1 MNLYKLY
8 FMHLLFTLLLVIS
21 EIPTE
26 LYSSFCSKDALDSV
40 YTDCRQMAVKD
51 YPGDVDAGAEYYLAD
66 WAYGVSLLDLSDVC
80 LDKVLGARLS
90 DKTLRADCL
99 SLASAVSRLQGN
111 LAEAIGYAEECLAI
125 DRENGDEECI
135 SSSLNN
141 IAGLYMTY
149 GDANIARKY
158 IDEAIDLEKNL
169 NRSSYLAIRYGVA
182 SEIYLKLGEIEQAF
196 DFAEAAMQLDSIDG
210 RWDKV
215 AVRRSQKSSILM
227 EAGQYE
233 KARMEL
239 EKAIPVF
246 REINNLNSLAI
257 SLVQLGE
264 IAFMQGRIHDAG
276 NAYNECV
283 DICVKTKNIYIES
296 RVRKNLWQLNR
307 EHFTEKGLMHLERY
321 VELQTQLN
329 SEKTSEL
336 MQSFNIKYETLKKE
350 QMITIQRNRL
360 LYLSVLLVFFIAL
373 AASGVFLAI
382 LKNKA
387 AKAMEDRNAVLI
399 KANMDKER
407 LLVIAK
413 SNIPKKITDEILS
426 IASSPDD
433 MPDVKLTK
441 REMQIAELCAK
452 GIINKEIADI
462 LGVSQRTVETHKNNI
477 YKKLGINNTIELV
490 RYMQRVFDKEK

>member
-1 MNLYKLY
+1 
-8 FMHLLFTLLLVIS
+8 MHLLFTLLLVIS

-296 RVRKNLWQLNR
+296 RVRKDLWQLNR

-360 LYLSVLLVFFIAL
+360 LYLSVLLFFCIAL

-387 AKAMEDRNAVLI
+387 VKAMEDRNAVLI

-413 SNIPKKITDEILS
+413 SNIPKEITDEILS

-433 MPDVKLTK
+433 IPDVKLTK